1 MAVIHENEAQ
11 RIAITPGRERYQA
24 CNESLMVVVI
34 DFNDGPGAEPDPPH
48 QHPHEQI
55 TYVAE
60 GELRFFVGEDEYRV
74 GAGDLV
80 TIPPNTPH
88 TVQLI
93 SVTARLVDSFHT
105 IREDFLEGK

>member
-1 MAVIHENEAQ
+1 MSVTHRNEVQ
-11 RIAITPGRERYQA
+11 RYTIAPGRERYLTR
-24 CNESLMVVVI
+24 NENLMVVVI
-34 DFNDGPGAEPDPPH
+34 DFSDGPGAEPDPPH

-60 GELRFFVGEDEYRV
+60 GELRFFVGEEEYQV
-74 GAGDLV
+74 AAGDLV

-93 SVTARLVDSFHT
+93 TATARLVDSFHP
-105 IREDFLEGK
+105 IRADFLEGS